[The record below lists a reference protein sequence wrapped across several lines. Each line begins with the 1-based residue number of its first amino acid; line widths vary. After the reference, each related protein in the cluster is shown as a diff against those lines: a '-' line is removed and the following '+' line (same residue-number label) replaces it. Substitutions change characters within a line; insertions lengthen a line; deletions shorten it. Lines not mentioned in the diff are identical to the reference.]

1 MWIALCK
8 YADTYCE
15 RQALLNV
22 SGCLLISIL
31 IDLLE
36 RPLLKQRIPVILH
49 HHKTSEV
56 RLHIAK
62 TSEIITTACRCRC
75 GCCEG

>member
-15 RQALLNV
+15 RQSLLNV
-22 SGCLLISIL
+22 SGCFLISIL
-31 IDLLE
+31 VDLLE
-36 RPLLKQRIPVILH
+36 RALLKPRIPVILH
-49 HHKTSEV
+49 RHKTSKV

-62 TSEIITTACRCRC
+62 TTEIIITACPCRC
-75 GCCEG
+75 GCCKG